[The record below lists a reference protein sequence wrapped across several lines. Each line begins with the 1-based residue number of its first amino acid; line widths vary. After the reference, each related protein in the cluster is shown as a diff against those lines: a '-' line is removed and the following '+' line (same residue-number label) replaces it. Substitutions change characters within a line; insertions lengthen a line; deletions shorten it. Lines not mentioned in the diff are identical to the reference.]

1 MDTGLQFSQAFT
13 VNTSHAVPNMNVY
26 ILCLY
31 QIVKMLVCIYATRHL
46 SFYFVLDAC
55 FQYECLQV

>member
-13 VNTSHAVPNMNVY
+13 VKTNHAVAEMGVY

-31 QIVKMLVCIYATRHL
+31 QLAKMLVCIYATSHL
-46 SFYFVLDAC
+46 TSLFFYVY
-55 FQYECLQV
+55 FQYECV